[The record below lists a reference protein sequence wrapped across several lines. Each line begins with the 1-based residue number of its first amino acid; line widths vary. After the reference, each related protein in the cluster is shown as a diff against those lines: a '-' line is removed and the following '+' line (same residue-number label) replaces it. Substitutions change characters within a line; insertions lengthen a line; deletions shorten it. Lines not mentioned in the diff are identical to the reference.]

1 MTEMTLP
8 LLSLMIVV
16 PLVAALATA
25 LGGTLVTRRA
35 AIVAALIDV
44 GLAVA
49 ALVVHLGAGP
59 GVALADPLDPLAWL
73 FGHPVLRLDRLSAPL
88 LVFAALISLVAVMVA
103 PRTAL
108 RASLLRRNLFAQAV
122 LLATFATREPAVMA
136 LMWCLGALPPLLEL
150 RSAGP
155 VGRPA
160 LRVFTIYMGAGAA
173 AFIGG
178 VALMGGEHALLG
190 SVLLVIAVMIRKGI
204 FPLHSWMPELF
215 EHAPLGVSTLFNA
228 PQVGAYVA
236 ATLVIPS
243 EPAAALDVVGI
254 ASITTALYGS
264 AMALVQRGAR
274 RAYGY
279 IFMSQSA
286 LVMLGFECL
295 SSEGVT
301 GALAFWLS
309 SGISLAGLGLALW
322 VLEARRGALRVDRF
336 HGGYERM
343 PLLATLFIVFGV
355 GTVGFPGTYGF
366 VGQELLLDGAVHV
379 FPGLSVAVALASAL
393 GGLAV
398 MRIYFALFT
407 GAPALGGL
415 TQRLHRRERL
425 GFALLG
431 AVLLV
436 FGIWPGPVVELQS
449 AVAGELLRAR
459 AVAVEGR

>member
-1 MTEMTLP
+1 MTAELTFP
-8 LLSLMIVV
+8 LLSLMIAV

-44 GLAVA
+44 GLAIA
-49 ALVVHLGAGP
+49 ALVVHLADP
-59 GVALADPLDPLAWL
+59 SLALADPLDPLTWL

-136 LMWCLGALPPLLEL
+136 AMWCLGALPPLLEL
-150 RSAGP
+150 RSAGAA
-155 VGRPA
+155 GRPA
-160 LRVFTIYMGAGAA
+160 LRVFAIYMGAGAA

-178 VALMGGEHALLG
+178 VALTGGEHGLLA
-190 SVLLVIAVMIRKGI
+190 SVLLVLAVMIRKGI

-243 EPAAALDVVGI
+243 EPAAALDVVGV
-254 ASITTALYGS
+254 ASIITALYGS

-295 SSEGVT
+295 SAEGVT

-309 SGISLAGLGLALW
+309 SGVALAGLGLALW
-322 VLEARRGALRVDRF
+322 VLEARRGALRVDRL
-336 HGGYERM
+336 HGGYERT
-343 PLLATLFIVFGV
+343 PLLATMFLVFGV

-366 VGQELLLDGAVHV
+366 VGQEMLLDGAVHV

-398 MRIYFALFT
+398 MRIYFSLFT
-407 GAPALGGL
+407 GAPAQGGL

-436 FGIWPGPVVELQS
+436 FGIWPRPAVELQS
-449 AVAGELLRAR
+449 AVAAELLRAR